1 MYILQVNQAVSD
13 FSNERD
19 KVVGQLREA
28 EVASSINSLFAFYYL
43 VIFHTVGIQNAFVFH
58 PFHSIQLTFIL
69 PCQNSLSNKTIL
81 KKLKETSS
89 KRHLQTV

>member
-28 EVASSINSLFAFYYL
+28 EVASSINGLFAFYYE
-43 VIFHTVGIQNAFVFH
+43 IFHTVGIQNAFLSHPIPFH
-58 PFHSIQLTFIL
+58 PTHLHLALSKTLYQITVLEKL
-69 PCQNSLSNKTIL
+69 PH
-81 KKLKETSS
+81 
-89 KRHLQTV
+89 RYFQTVLS